1 MSNRCDP
8 QASGAD
14 GEGSHKSRMDK
25 SQMLRY
31 FGRGED
37 RKVMADTPVAAVAAW
52 PHVSILHQNAAA
64 VAVIVAAA
72 AAAAAVVVVAA
83 AAAVAAASA
92 AIP

>member
-1 MSNRCDP
+1 
-8 QASGAD
+8 
-14 GEGSHKSRMDK
+14 
-25 SQMLRY
+25 MLRY

-72 AAAAAVVVVAA
+72 AA
-83 AAAVAAASA
+83 VAAASA

>member
-1 MSNRCDP
+1 
-8 QASGAD
+8 
-14 GEGSHKSRMDK
+14 
-25 SQMLRY
+25 MLRY

-72 AAAAAVVVVAA
+72 AAVVVVVAA

>member
-1 MSNRCDP
+1 
-8 QASGAD
+8 
-14 GEGSHKSRMDK
+14 MDTDV
-25 SQMLRY
+25 RY

-72 AAAAAVVVVAA
+72 AAVVVVAAAA